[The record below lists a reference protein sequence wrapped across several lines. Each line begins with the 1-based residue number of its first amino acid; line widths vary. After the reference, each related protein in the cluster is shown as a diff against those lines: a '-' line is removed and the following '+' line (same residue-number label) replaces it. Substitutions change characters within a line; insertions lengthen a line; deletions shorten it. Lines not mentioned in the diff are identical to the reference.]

1 MNLRLIFRVS
11 FFSVFFSLGLSTL
24 CFAVNIPL
32 HSLDNWA
39 AMVTPKTQVT
49 TNYRVHDQIIHI
61 ESRGSHSGLT
71 WKETIN
77 VHETNHLSFSWKVSG
92 VIPSA
97 DITKKA
103 SDDAPIRVLILFTE
117 DDDRKSWFRRQLD
130 KVFLMVYGKLP
141 YDYSLAYVWANRPH
155 EGDYIEGAYSH
166 KLRTVP
172 LDMGSRYVGQ
182 WRDHTVNIYDDFK
195 RIYGAEPPKTATL
208 GLLSDTDNTTGR
220 IVAGIRAIQLY

>member
-1 MNLRLIFRVS
+1 MNLRLIFIS
-11 FFSVFFSLGLSTL
+11 IFFSVGLAPL
-24 CFAVNIPL
+24 CFSVNIPL
-32 HSLDNWA
+32 HSLDHWE
-39 AMVTPKTQVT
+39 AMVTPKTTVT
-49 TNYRVHDQIIHI
+49 TNYRVQDQIIHI

-71 WKETIN
+71 WKEKIN
-77 VHETNHLSFSWKVSG
+77 VHDTKHLSFSWTVSG
-92 VIPSA
+92 IIPSA

-117 DDDRKSWFRRQLD
+117 DDDRKGWFRRQLD

-166 KLRTVP
+166 KLRSII
-172 LDMGSRYVGQ
+172 LDEGDHYVSK
-182 WRDHTVNIYDDFK
+182 WRDHRVNIYDDFK

-220 IVAGIRAIQLY
+220 IVAGIRAIRLD

>member
-1 MNLRLIFRVS
+1 MLLQALYRLFLFIFCINVGIVTVS
-11 FFSVFFSLGLSTL
+11 DAIT
-24 CFAVNIPL
+24 IPL
-32 HSLDNWA
+32 DSLDNWA

-49 TNYRVHDQIIHI
+49 TNYKVQDQIIHI

-77 VHETNHLSFSWKVSG
+77 VHDTNHLSFSWKVSG

-117 DDDRKSWFRRQLD
+117 DDNRKSWFRRQLD

-141 YDYSLAYVWANRPH
+141 YDYSLAYVWANRHH
-155 EGDYIEGAYSH
+155 EGDYIEGAYTH
-166 KLRTVP
+166 KLRTIP
-172 LDMGSRYVGQ
+172 LDTGTRYVGQ

-208 GLLSDTDNTTGR
+208 GLLSDTDNTNQR
-220 IVAGIRAIQLY
+220 IASMITAIRTH